1 MFQRGPP
8 YLGARL
14 ARNTQWP
21 LGHHPVPLCFINISR
36 ADARPLPA
44 SYFSRRYLQRPREGT
59 LPSWA
64 GWQLD
69 WLRLLRFF
77 DPFQLGSHPAVEPRA
92 TTTGRVN
99 ISQRKRNDNYNHYPL
114 VGTTSR
120 SSRSCRPQNNC
131 TARIDCEKCARR
143 ALVLTTV
150 IFRAAIPRRSQL
162 LRLTRGTTLNLF
174 QQVRVGKTRTR
185 GN

>member
-1 MFQRGPP
+1 MHAIPSGLWDTIQFLCASSTLAAQMRGHSQRP
-8 YLGARL
+8 
-14 ARNTQWP
+14 T
-21 LGHHPVPLCFINISR
+21 FR
-36 ADARPLPA
+36 ADI
-44 SYFSRRYLQRPREGT
+44 SEGT

-150 IFRAAIPRRSQL
+150 IFRAEITAL
-162 LRLTRGTTLNLF
+162 EFLRLTRGTTLNLF